1 MDILFRSILKDELA
15 LFIDVL
21 KLSISTPKTYKD
33 YLKILT
39 DFDSFLYV
47 ERLDVKKLDADIIK
61 RWIDG
66 FSVQPATKSKKLSS
80 VRRFG
85 KYLSTLGIE
94 ANFPEMPRISVDFT
108 PYVFSK
114 EEMRRIF
121 EVADD
126 LVLSYPNSRKVAE
139 FPVLLRLLYG
149 CGFRLGEAT
158 ALTWNDIDLIEGVIT
173 VKVAKNQKQRLV
185 PMSEELV
192 RILKLYRTAP
202 HFRMRNCDLLF
213 KTNDGRSRAVGVYW
227 SVFDRILCE
236 IGIKNPQTVKHRSR
250 GPCIHSLRH
259 TFALHSLLKAEAEG
273 RGFMEIVP
281 FLSTYLGHS
290 GLMETDKY
298 FKARHE
304 LYTEAHT
311 IIEDYTSEVFP
322 LVGDVFPGEG

>member
-1 MDILFRSILKDELA
+1 MTTLFRSILKDELA
-15 LFIDVL
+15 LFMDVL
-21 KLSISTPKTYKD
+21 KLSISTAKTYNE
-33 YLKILT
+33 YQKILT
-39 DFDSFLYV
+39 DFDSFLHA
-47 ERLDVKKLDADIIK
+47 ENLNAKKLDADMIK

-66 FSVQPATKSKKLSS
+66 FDVQPATKAKKMSP

-94 ANFPEMPRISVDFT
+94 ASFPEMPRISSDFT

-114 EEMRRIF
+114 EEMRQIF

-126 LVLSYPNSRKVAE
+126 LVMAHPNSRKVAE
-139 FPVLLRLLYG
+139 FPLLIRLLYG

-158 ALTWNDIDLIEGVIT
+158 ALTWNDVNLAEGVIT
-173 VKVAKNQKQRLV
+173 VKAAKNQKQRLV
-185 PMSEELV
+185 PISEELA

-202 HFRMRNCDLLF
+202 HFKMQGCELLF
-213 KTNDGRSRAVGVYW
+213 KTNEGRSRTVGAYW
-227 SVFDRILCE
+227 SVFDTILCE
-236 IGIKNPQTVKHRSR
+236 LGIKNPQTVQHRSR

-259 TFALHSLLKAEAEG
+259 TFALHSLLKAEEEG

-304 LYTEAHT
+304 LYTEAHST
-311 IIEDYTSEVFP
+311 IEDYTSQVFPIVEEVFP
-322 LVGDVFPGEG
+322 EED